1 MLVAEWGKALYR
13 NGKSGSFFPPFFL
26 EGSNAVAI
34 QRFILLFL
42 FCGLVPT

>member
-13 NGKSGSFFPPFFL
+13 NGKSGS
-26 EGSNAVAI
+26 VAI

-42 FCGLVPT
+42 FFGLVPT

>member
-13 NGKSGSFFPPFFL
+13 NGKSGSFFLLFL

-34 QRFILLFL
+34 QSFILLFL
-42 FCGLVPT
+42 FFGLVPT